1 MGCYQSRILESKRLK
16 SNSLGIQSTESYA
29 VVVPLS
35 EEQKE
40 LLVESWASLKDDMA
54 RVGVITF
61 IK

>member
-1 MGCYQSRILESKRLK
+1 MGCYQSRILESKKLK
-16 SNSLGIQSTESYA
+16 SNSLGIQSTENYA